1 MRIKSVVKVMNFH
14 ALLRVDRSRKTAEKY
29 MSMEKELLDMMDVI
43 SNNRNLILDKKIW
56 KVDSKKEE
64 LKIYFGSDYGF
75 CGSVNSQVN
84 QRLLQSN
91 VNSSKITIG
100 KKLRNNA
107 TIDLRLTREQFNKE
121 YEQIHELLK
130 ETIEKKVYSKIYII
144 YNHYHNMSHIE
155 LVEKCIY
162 PIEPRKSEGRDYN
175 EDMSIEGD
183 VEKIIKNMLV
193 TYLDY
198 EVKIAAINSFASENI
213 LRQNSTQDSLKKIEE
228 NEEEEKK
235 QLYKIKTKKSF
246 EKVIDAY
253 TKKKGFEGR

>member
-1 MRIKSVVKVMNFH
+1 MNFH

-29 MSMEKELLDMMDVI
+29 LAMEKELLEMMDVI
-43 SNNRNLILDKKIW
+43 SNNKNLILDKKIW
-56 KVDSKKEE
+56 KVDNKKEE

-84 QRLLQSN
+84 QKLMQSN
-91 VNSSKITIG
+91 VHSSKITIG

-121 YEQIHELLK
+121 YQQIYDILK
-130 ETIEKKVYSKIYII
+130 DTIENKSYSKIYII

-162 PIEPRKSEGRDYN
+162 PIEPRKNDGKGYN

-183 VEKIIKNMLV
+183 VEKIVRNMLV

-198 EVKIAAINSFASENI
+198 EVKIASINSFASENI